1 MAKPLAVVLL
11 SGGLDSCVTAAIAV
25 CDHDLALLHANYGQ
39 RTERRELRA
48 FRDIADHYSV
58 PEERRLVLDQRHLA
72 RIGGSALTQPGIA
85 VPAADLSG
93 GSGAPRG
100 GNAQGQTGLASTDI
114 PATYVPFRNANL
126 LAAAASWAEVLGA
139 GAIFAGAV
147 EEDSS
152 GYPDCRRAFYDA
164 FETAIE
170 AGTRPETHIRI
181 VTPVIGLRKAEI
193 IKLGLELDAPL
204 HLTWS
209 CYRNEDLPCG
219 RCDSCALR
227 ARGFEEAGVED
238 PLIARSP

>member
-11 SGGLDSCVTAAIAV
+11 SGGMDSCVTAAIAAQDYV
-25 CDHDLALLHANYGQ
+25 LALLHANYGQ
-39 RTERRELRA
+39 RTEQRELRA
-48 FRDIADHYSV
+48 FHDIADHYTV
-58 PEERRLVLDQRHLA
+58 PAERRLVLDQRHLA
-72 RIGGSALTQPGIA
+72 QIGGSALTEPGIA

-100 GNAQGQTGLASTDI
+100 GNAQGQTSLGSSDI

-126 LAAAASWAEVLGA
+126 LAAAASWAEVLEA

-152 GYPDCRRAFYDA
+152 GYPDCRRTFYDA
-164 FETAIE
+164 FEAAIE
-170 AGTRPETHIRI
+170 AGTRTETHIRI
-181 VTPVIGLRKAEI
+181 ITPVIGLRKAAI
-193 IKLGLELDAPL
+193 IKLGTELRAPL

-209 CYRNEDLPCG
+209 CYLNADLPCE

-227 ARGFEEAGVED
+227 ARGFEEAGMKD
-238 PLIARSP
+238 PLVTPGK

>member
-1 MAKPLAVVLL
+1 MARPLAVVLL
-11 SGGLDSCVTAAIAV
+11 SGGLDSCVTTAIAAR
-25 CDHDLALLHANYGQ
+25 DHNLALLHANYGQ

-48 FRDIADHYSV
+48 FREIADHYGV
-58 PEERRLVLDQRHLA
+58 PKERCLVLDQRHLA
-72 RIGGSALTQPGIA
+72 QIGGSALTQPGIA
-85 VPAADLSG
+85 VPAAD
-93 GSGAPRG
+93 
-100 GNAQGQTGLASTDI
+100 LASTDI

-152 GYPDCRRAFYDA
+152 GYPDCRRTFYDA
-164 FETAIE
+164 FEAAIE
-170 AGTRPETHIRI
+170 TGTRPETHIRI
-181 VTPVIGLRKAEI
+181 ITPVIGLRKAAI
-193 IKLGLELDAPL
+193 IQLGTELRAPL

-209 CYRNEDLPCG
+209 CYLNDDLPCG

-238 PLIARSP
+238 PLLAKSP

>member
-11 SGGLDSCVTAAIAV
+11 SGGLDSCVTATIAAR
-25 CDHDLALLHANYGQ
+25 DHDLALLHANYGQ

-48 FRDIADHYSV
+48 FREIADHYGV

-72 RIGGSALTQPGIA
+72 QIGGSTLTQPGIA
-85 VPAADLSG
+85 VPAADLS
-93 GSGAPRG
+93 
-100 GNAQGQTGLASTDI
+100 STDI

-181 VTPVIGLRKAEI
+181 ITPVIGLRKAEI

-204 HLTWS
+204 RLTWS
-209 CYRNEDLPCG
+209 CYYNEDLPCG

-238 PLIARSP
+238 PLLADNPSC

>member
-1 MAKPLAVVLL
+1 MARPLAIVLL

-25 CDHDLALLHANYGQ
+25 RDHDLALLHANYGQ
-39 RTERRELRA
+39 RTERRELQA
-48 FRDIADHYSV
+48 FREIADHYGV

-72 RIGGSALTQPGIA
+72 RIGGSALTQPEVAI
-85 VPAADLSG
+85 PAADLS
-93 GSGAPRG
+93 PTNRR
-100 GNAQGQTGLASTDI
+100 GQTGLSSTDI

-126 LAAAASWAEVLGA
+126 LAAAASWSEVLRA

-181 VTPVIGLRKAEI
+181 ITPVIELRKAEI

-238 PLIARSP
+238 PLMADNPSC